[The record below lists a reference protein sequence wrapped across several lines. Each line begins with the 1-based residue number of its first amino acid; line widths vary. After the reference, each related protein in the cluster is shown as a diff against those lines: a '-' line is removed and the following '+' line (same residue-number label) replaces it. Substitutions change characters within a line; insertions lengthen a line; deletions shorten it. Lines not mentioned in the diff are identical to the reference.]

1 MILVIVLSCLAA
13 LYLIFLLNSK
23 HLWLQNIYQETSI
36 LKLER
41 RAAGTG
47 SYQKFMAELGSLIAR
62 VLPQALLKKLEQ
74 QCFNLNRGREDLYRS
89 IAEAALVAVIML
101 LAYLINHSWFFILL
115 AFLVP
120 ALIMLEINIA
130 QAQFNKE
137 LETSIEHLVRCL
149 KVLVV
154 KTETPLINALE
165 IMLEDLPEGFKAS
178 RLELEKLVN
187 KSLKSGLRETLQ
199 RWKTDLPQY
208 RDFIALLIS
217 INDGASKQALQLSFN
232 NFLQKVEEYKADQV
246 KNEAEN
252 AQLYLMG
259 PVVVML
265 IVSSMP
271 MMDAV
276 RFLMSQAS

>member
-1 MILVIVLSCLAA
+1 
-13 LYLIFLLNSK
+13 
-23 HLWLQNIYQETSI
+23 
-36 LKLER
+36 
-41 RAAGTG
+41 
-47 SYQKFMAELGSLIAR
+47 
-62 VLPQALLKKLEQ
+62 
-74 QCFNLNRGREDLYRS
+74 
-89 IAEAALVAVIML
+89 
-101 LAYLINHSWFFILL
+101 
-115 AFLVP
+115 
-120 ALIMLEINIA
+120 MLEINIA